1 MLGPQGADLIE
12 VVFQKVLVSALVI
25 ARLGGGQGAA
35 GVVQLLLELLER
47 RGIVLENHADCG
59 CLLFDQKSQDV
70 HCGGS
75 GCGCSAAV
83 FTGYLLTGL
92 TEGRWN
98 NLLFCP
104 TGALHSPVATAQG
117 ESIPGICHAVA
128 LTAPEGT

>member
-1 MLGPQGADLIE
+1 M
-12 VVFQKVLVSALVI
+12 
-25 ARLGGGQGAA
+25 
-35 GVVQLLLELLER
+35 
-47 RGIVLENHADCG
+47 
-59 CLLFDQKSQDV
+59 
-70 HCGGS
+70 
-75 GCGCSAAV
+75 

-92 TEGRWN
+92 TEGRWK